1 MHHPLSPATFHI
13 LLALAT
19 GERHGY
25 DIMKQAAADSQN
37 AVKLGPG
44 TLYSTLKKMLEL
56 DLISETAE
64 RPDPQLDDSRRRYY
78 RITSKGQAALGAELE
93 RLDHLVHLG
102 HKLTHQTTT
111 S

>member
-1 MHHPLSPATFHI
+1 MNQPLSPAIFHI

-25 DIMKQAAADSQN
+25 DIMKQAASDSQN

-56 DLISETAE
+56 NQIAETAE
-64 RPDPQLDDSRRRYY
+64 RPDPRLDDSRRRYY
-78 RITSKGQAALGAELE
+78 RITSHGRAALGAELE
-93 RLDHLVHLG
+93 RMDHLVQLG
-102 HKLTHQTTT
+102 HQLNHQ
-111 S
+111 SAAG

>member
-1 MHHPLSPATFHI
+1 MHQPLSPAVFHI

-56 DLISETAE
+56 DLIAETTE

-78 RITSKGQAALGAELE
+78 RLTSRGQAALGAELE
-93 RLDHLVHLG
+93 RLNHLVQLG
-102 HKLTHQTTT
+102 HQVNHQAAT